1 MDVNNTWFEALYSG
15 IGQHFSID
23 KILYHEKT
31 HYQDLMIFE
40 NTTLGRIMV
49 LNGIVQTTEYDEFI
63 YHEMMS
69 HVPLLA
75 HHSPRHVLIIGGGD
89 GAILREVSR
98 YKNIQQITMVEIDY
112 GVVELCQKYLPKH
125 NAGAYK
131 DCRLKLIIDDG
142 AHFVQTT
149 HEKFDIIISDSTDPI
164 GPGESLYTTDFYQGC
179 RNHLNDGGIFVAQ
192 NGVCFLQYDTAIQSY
207 KKLKNY
213 FSDVSFYQATIPTYY
228 GGIMIFSWA
237 SNNSLLRQVDMH
249 TLINRYK
256 QSGIQCRYYNPKI
269 HAHSFALPQYLLNML

>member
-1 MDVNNTWFEALYSG
+1 MNANNIWCETLYSG
-15 IGQHFSID
+15 IGQHFSIN
-23 KILYHEKT
+23 KTLYHEKT
-31 HYQDLMIFE
+31 NYQDLMIFK
-40 NTTLGRIMV
+40 NMTLGRVMV
-49 LNGIVQTTEYDEFI
+49 LNGIVQTTEYDEFV

-75 HHSPRHVLIIGGGD
+75 HAAPRNVLIIGGGD

-98 YKNIQQITMVEIDY
+98 YKNIKQITMVEIDHS
-112 GVVELCQKYLPKH
+112 VVEVCKQYLPKH

-142 AHFVQTT
+142 AHFLQTSN
-149 HEKFDIIISDSTDPI
+149 EKFDIIISDSTDPI
-164 GPGESLYTTDFYQGC
+164 GPGKNLYTTDFYQGC
-179 RNHLNDGGIFVAQ
+179 RNNLNDGGIFVAQ
-192 NGVCFLQYDTAIQSY
+192 NGVCFLQHKTAIESY

-237 SNNSLLRQVDMH
+237 SNHSALRQIKMH
-249 TLINRYK
+249 TLINRYTK
-256 QSGIQCRYYNPKI
+256 SGIHCRYYNPAI
-269 HAHSFALPQYLLNML
+269 HFNSFALPQYLLNML